1 MRTGLEKTSRIS
13 EFSGGR
19 LFEKIEW
26 GPPLKTEKLLW
37 VMKKTE
43 KARIEWGGSH
53 SILATGAR
61 RNPELRGGSHSILS
75 KRRPLRGGSHSILAT
90 GGIQNLW
97 VLPFC
102 QDRMAAAPHLEVLN
116 PFYPGKRRNQEY
128 PGKKSKKSD
137 GKNGKKT
144 MKKD

>member
-1 MRTGLEKTSRIS
+1 
-13 EFSGGR
+13 
-19 LFEKIEW
+19 
-26 GPPLKTEKLLW
+26 
-37 VMKKTE
+37 MKKTE

-116 PFYPGKRRNQEY
+116 PFYPGKRRNPEY
-128 PGKKSKKSD
+128 PGKKAME
-137 GKNGKKT
+137 KNGKKT
-144 MKKD
+144 MKKDKKKL

>member
-1 MRTGLEKTSRIS
+1 MGAA
-13 EFSGGR
+13 
-19 LFEKIEW
+19 
-26 GPPLKTEKLLW
+26 PQVEKLLW

-61 RNPELRGGSHSILS
+61 RNPELRGGSHSILSKRRPFRGGSHSILS

-116 PFYPGKRRNQEY
+116 PFYPGKRRNPEY
-128 PGKKSKKSD
+128 TGKKSMKSD

-144 MKKD
+144 MKKDKKKL